1 MALMKKTNSA
11 MAGAIPARL
20 ADGSTVQITDRRLLK
35 SVLGYDG
42 HIYYVIC
49 SDAPHDTVATTFLEH
64 YTDLSN
70 FGPTD
75 KYGEAPNGIYFVRD
89 AAGTTDTAYGD
100 PTVHAGWAL
109 YIWDSTQ
116 YNQHAAMSGWVKIA
130 QQENTD
136 WDITNELKSQFV
148 HKTIFDTELER
159 LNNLDADHN
168 TYLKWLRLV
177 TVGTTENAL
186 EDQAKK
192 VFEESKKD
200 PSIDWSHEARI
211 KALEDISGQAHTH
224 DNKNLLDGF
233 AIKNGDLYCLGVRIS
248 DTETRDILVSST
260 AYIHDD
266 LVENDGQMTIRIKE
280 AEFNAELPEANKYYT
295 SSQDVANWLARNY
308 TSSRPGFKLFI
319 MEPDGT
325 ATEYVVKRSVSGLV
339 AEFAHHYA
347 NSISSYNDVHVT
359 RQLPT
364 PSASYANGGIWFTL
378 EHRETEDEVHLA
390 HQYYVC
396 KKQEDGTY
404 KWVNASN
411 ELLHRLSESPK
422 VLKAFYDDLSAYTE
436 TTVLWEPSPEAT
448 TESILTGESRRPTYR
463 AVLVRK
469 FGSSPESPVDGTTVA
484 TYDKLAERKREAYS
498 GIRAVKDQFQNTDA
512 DVYYRAFGWDENK
525 NLLPATDPVKCKDIT
540 WDDVRISL
548 TEHTAPL
555 LFEVNQVDQVR
566 RPDGTIASRKVVKP
580 ATTFIL
586 PVCGSGSDG
595 YGEIECEAIKVTETE
610 LELLAKHAI
619 DYADLDD
626 DNDESSDISTEEK
639 LNDHLNTV
647 IRGKFNDPD
656 MFKNIRIVDTSI
668 DNIDNISDF
677 TRRLKAKPSDT
688 TNSTG
693 VNVKF
698 LIKDGS
704 ISYLESK
711 IGITHDSTVGDGLVP
726 VFEIAPKQTT
736 QE

>member
-42 HIYYVIC
+42 HIYYVIG

-109 YIWDSTQ
+109 YIWDAAQ
-116 YNQHAAMSGWVKIA
+116 YNSHAAMSGWVKIA

-159 LNNLDADHN
+159 LNNLDNNHN
-168 TYLKWLRLV
+168 TYLEWLRLV
-177 TVGTTENAL
+177 TVGTTEDAL
-186 EDQAKK
+186 KNQAEK
-192 VFEESKKD
+192 VLEESKKI

-211 KALEDISGQAHTH
+211 KELEGISDQAHTH

-233 AIKNGDLYCLGVRIS
+233 AIKNGDLYCLGVRVS

-266 LVENDGQMTIRIKE
+266 LVENDGQMTIRVKE

-325 ATEYVVKRSVSGLV
+325 ATEYVVKRSASGLV

-347 NSISSYNDVHVT
+347 NSVSSYNDVHVT

-396 KKQEDGTY
+396 KKQADSTY

-411 ELLHRLSESPK
+411 ELLHRRSESPK

-436 TTVLWEPSPEAT
+436 TTVLWEPSPVAT
-448 TESILTGESRRPTYR
+448 TESILTGESRRPAYR

-484 TYDKLAERKREAYS
+484 TYDKLAERKREDYS

-525 NLLPATDPVKCKDIT
+525 NLLDITDPVKCKDIT

-548 TEHTAPL
+548 SDHTAPL
-555 LFEVNQVDQVR
+555 LFEVN
-566 RPDGTIASRKVVKP
+566 KVVLDKEDDLKTRRVVKQ

-586 PVCGSGSDG
+586 PVCDN
-595 YGEIECEAIKVTETE
+595 YGEIECEAIKVTENE
-610 LELLAKHAI
+610 LVLLAKHAI
-619 DYADLDD
+619 ATIDNNLDTLLDGVRGGFD
-626 DNDESSDISTEEK
+626 DPS
-639 LNDHLNTV
+639 
-647 IRGKFNDPD
+647 
-656 MFKNIRIVDTSI
+656 MFSEIRIVDTSEDDI
-668 DNIDNISDF
+668 NQISDF
-677 TRRLKAKPSDT
+677 TRRLKAKSSDT
-688 TNSTG
+688 TSSNG

-698 LIKDGS
+698 IIKGCEC
-704 ISYLESK
+704 LENR
-711 IGITHDSTVGDGLVP
+711 IEVDYGDAPAGLVP
-726 VFEIAPKQTT
+726 VFEIAPKQIT
-736 QE
+736 

>member
-42 HIYYVIC
+42 HIYYVIG

-75 KYGEAPNGIYFVRD
+75 RYGEAPNGIYFVRD

-109 YIWDSTQ
+109 YIWDATQ
-116 YNQHAAMSGWVKIA
+116 YNPHAAMSGWVKIA

-159 LNNLDADHN
+159 LNNLDSNHT
-168 TYLKWLRLV
+168 TYLEWLRLV

-186 EDQAKK
+186 KNQAEEVLKK
-192 VFEESKKD
+192 SKEG
-200 PSIDWSHEARI
+200 IDWSHEARI
-211 KALEDISGQAHTH
+211 KELEGISDQAHTH
-224 DNKNLLDGF
+224 ENKNLLDGF

-266 LVENDGQMTIRIKE
+266 LVENDGQMTIRVKE

-295 SSQDVANWLARNY
+295 SSQEVANWLARNHA
-308 TSSRPGFKLFI
+308 SSRPGFKFFI

-325 ATEYVVKRSVSGLV
+325 ATEYVVKRSADRLV

-378 EHRETEDEVHLA
+378 EHRETEGEVHLA

-448 TESILTGESRRPTYR
+448 TESILTGESRRPAYR

-469 FGSSPESPVDGTTVA
+469 FGSKPESPVDGTTVA
-484 TYDKLAERKREAYS
+484 TYDKLAERKREDYS

-525 NLLPATDPVKCKDIT
+525 NLLTATDPVKCKDIT
-540 WDDVRISL
+540 WDDVRESL
-548 TEHTAPL
+548 SDHTAPL
-555 LFEVNQVDQVR
+555 LFEVNQVDQVK
-566 RPDGTIASRKVVKP
+566 RPDGIIASRKVIKP

-586 PVCGSGSDG
+586 PVCGD
-595 YGEIECEAIKVTETE
+595 YGEIECEAIKVTENE
-610 LELLAKHAI
+610 LVLLAKHAI
-619 DYADLDD
+619 ATIKSDL
-626 DNDESSDISTEEK
+626 
-639 LNDHLNTV
+639 LNDVAINNLLNGDDGV
-647 IRGKFNDPD
+647 KKKFGDPS
-656 MFKNIRIVDTSI
+656 MFTEIRIVDI
-668 DNIDNISDF
+668 DSDEIDHISDF
-677 TRRLKAKPSDT
+677 TRRLKVNSSDT
-688 TNSTG
+688 NSSNG

-698 LIKDGS
+698 ITKGVRC
-704 ISYLESK
+704 LENE
-711 IGITHDSTVGDGLVP
+711 IGINYGEWVKAGLVP
-726 VFEIAPKQTT
+726 VFEIAPKQIV

>member
-11 MAGAIPARL
+11 MAGATPARL

-42 HIYYVIC
+42 HIYYVIG

-64 YTDLSN
+64 YSDLSN
-70 FGPTD
+70 FGPENQ
-75 KYGEAPNGIYFVRD
+75 YHEAPNGIYFVRD
-89 AAGTTDTAYGD
+89 AAGSDEKYYGD

-109 YIWDSTQ
+109 YIWDVDQ
-116 YNQHAAMSGWVKIA
+116 YKKNPNSVMSGWVKIA

-148 HKTIFDTELER
+148 HKTIFDTELEE
-159 LNNLDADHN
+159 LIKNDKDHN
-168 TYLKWLRLV
+168 TYLDWLTKV
-177 TVGTTENAL
+177 TVGIDANAL
-186 EDQAKK
+186 EKQAGL
-192 VFEESKKD
+192 VFNNNTLNHEYRIGKLEEV
-200 PSIDWSHEARI
+200 
-211 KALEDISGQAHTH
+211 SGKAHTH

-266 LVENDGQMTIRIKE
+266 LFEDDNGRITIRIKKT
-280 AEFNAELPEANKYYT
+280 EFNPGSTEEDGYYT
-295 SSQDVANWLARNY
+295 SSQEVASWLASNHS
-308 TSSRPGFKLFI
+308 SSRPGFKFFI

-325 ATEYVVKRSVSGLV
+325 ATEYVVKKSGDDLV

-378 EHRETEDEVHLA
+378 EHRETENEVYLA

-396 KKQEDGTY
+396 KKQADGIY

-411 ELLHRLSESPK
+411 ELLHRRSESPK

-448 TESILTGESRRPTYR
+448 TESILTGESRRHAYK

-484 TYDKLAERKREAYS
+484 TYDKLAERDRGAYS

-525 NLLPATDPVKCKDIT
+525 NLLDITDPVNCKDIT

-548 TEHTAPL
+548 SDHTAPL
-555 LFEVNQVDQVR
+555 LFEVNQVDQVK

-610 LELLAKHAI
+610 LVLLAKHAI
-619 DYADLDD
+619 ATI
-626 DNDESSDISTEEK
+626 ESEH
-639 LNDHLNTV
+639 LNDDGIARLLDGV
-647 IRGKFNDPD
+647 RGGFDDPS
-656 MFKNIRIVDTSI
+656 MFSEIRIVDISENEGDDTPPR
-668 DNIDNISDF
+668 DNIDHISDF
-677 TRRLKAKPSDT
+677 TRRLKVNSSDT
-688 TNSTG
+688 NSSNG

-698 LIKDGS
+698 IIKGVEC
-704 ISYLESK
+704 LEKK
-711 IGITHDSTVGDGLVP
+711 IGIIYGEKVKAGLVP